1 MIKTG
6 LTLLLIFSFFTLQTS
21 IIFAQTN
28 QTKAEKKTAKV
39 KEKIK
44 KLGLGE
50 RVKVKVKLYN
60 DNTYEG
66 YVNDASEDNFVVVDK
81 NGTSNSIKYSDVDSV
96 GGKNLST
103 GTKIAIGA
111 GVGVGIGILLAILI
125 VRYGIND

>member
-28 QTKAEKKTAKV
+28 QTKAEKKTLKV

-44 KLGLGE
+44 KLGSGE
-50 RVKVKVKLYN
+50 QVKVKVKLYN
-60 DNTYEG
+60 ENTYEG
-66 YVNDASEDNFVVVDK
+66 YVKESTEDNFVVMDK
-81 NGTSNSIKYSDVDSV
+81 NGVSNTIKYSEVNSI

-103 GTKIAIGA
+103 NIAIGVGV
-111 GVGVGIGILLAILI
+111 GVGVGILLALLI

>member
-6 LTLLLIFSFFTLQTS
+6 LALLLIFSFFSLQLTPA
-21 IIFAQTN
+21 FAQDN

-50 RVKVKVKLYN
+50 RVKIKVNLYN
-60 DNTYEG
+60 GTSYQG
-66 YVNDASEDNFVVVDK
+66 YVNEATEDNFVVVDK
-81 NGTSNSIKYSDVDSV
+81 NGTPTTVKYSDVDSV

-103 GTKIAIGA
+103 GAKIAIGA
-111 GVGVGIGILLAILI
+111 GIGVGATILTLFLI
-125 VRYGIND
+125 IAALDD

>member
-28 QTKAEKKTAKV
+28 QTKTEKKTAKV
-39 KEKIK
+39 KEKIN

-50 RVKVKVKLYN
+50 QVKVKVKLYN
-60 DNTYEG
+60 DSTYEG
-66 YVNDASEDNFVVVDK
+66 YVKEATEDNFVVVDK
-81 NGTSNSIKYSDVDSV
+81 NGASNTIKYSDVNSV

-111 GVGVGIGILLAILI
+111 GIGVGIGILLAILI